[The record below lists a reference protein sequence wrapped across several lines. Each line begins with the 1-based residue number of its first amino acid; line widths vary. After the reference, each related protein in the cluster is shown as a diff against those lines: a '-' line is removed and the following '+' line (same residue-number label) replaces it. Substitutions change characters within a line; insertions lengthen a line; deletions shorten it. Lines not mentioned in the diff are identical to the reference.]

1 MSDDWKSLIYMANA
15 VNDPTA
21 AWKQVQGEGK
31 EKEGGEERRRD
42 GESKGR
48 EQEERRVMFI
58 NDETGVASWGS
69 GNTNTNGFWWI
80 ASRPGTTGS
89 TCANTPSNGPS
100 IDSGISFSSLPLSLS
115 LLPFLS
121 GLIQSVSNG
130 MYLTIGAGSNAF
142 ITGNLQS
149 GAILTFAAVAGIM
162 REVKGGKGRRRGGEE
177 MRYSEGEE
185 RIRGMGSNLLC
196 RGYHDS
202 VQRHQA
208 IRIHR

>member
-1 MSDDWKSLIYMANA
+1 MANA

-100 IDSGISFSSLPLSLS
+100 IDSGTSFSLFLSLSPSLPLSSYHSFRSYPISFERNVLDYR
-115 LLPFLS
+115 
-121 GLIQSVSNG
+121 GRQQRVHYWQSAKRCHPHFRSCCR
-130 MYLTIGAGSNAF
+130 YKERRARRD
-142 ITGNLQS
+142 
-149 GAILTFAAVAGIM
+149 
-162 REVKGGKGRRRGGEE
+162 RETERDN
-177 MRYSEGEE
+177 EGEK
-185 RIRGMGSNLLC
+185 RIRGMDGNLFC
-196 RGYHDS
+196 RRDHHS
-202 VQRHQA
+202 VQCHEA
-208 IRIHR
+208 IRLHR